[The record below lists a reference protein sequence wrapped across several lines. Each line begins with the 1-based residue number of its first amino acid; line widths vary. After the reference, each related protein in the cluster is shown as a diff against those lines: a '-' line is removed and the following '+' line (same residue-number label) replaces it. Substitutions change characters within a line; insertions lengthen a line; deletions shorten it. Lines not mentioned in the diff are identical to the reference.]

1 MPNRSDIER
10 LSRAIGMNDEK
21 FLKEWNEK
29 QNIELIITQLT
40 KINKKLD
47 KITENNQSFRRKL
60 ESEISKIR
68 ESNGDIAD
76 TLDQLI
82 RDWNDL

>member
-10 LSRAIGMNDEK
+10 LSRAIGMNDEE
-21 FLKEWNEK
+21 FLKEWNQK

-40 KINKKLD
+40 KITKKLD
-47 KITENNQSFRRKL
+47 TITENNQSFRRKL

-76 TLDQLI
+76 TLDELI
-82 RDWNDL
+82 RDWNNL

>member
-1 MPNRSDIER
+1 MVLTGSFSSTKN
-10 LSRAIGMNDEK
+10 LEK
-21 FLKEWNEK
+21 QLTEINEK
-29 QNIELIITQLT
+29 
-40 KINKKLD
+40 LD
-47 KITENNQSFRRKL
+47 TIMKNNQSFRRKL